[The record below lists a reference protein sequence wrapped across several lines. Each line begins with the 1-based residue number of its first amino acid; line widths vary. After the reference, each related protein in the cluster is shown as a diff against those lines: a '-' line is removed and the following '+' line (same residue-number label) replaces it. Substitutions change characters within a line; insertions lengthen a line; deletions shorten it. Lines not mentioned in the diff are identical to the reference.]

1 MTGAHKGRIL
11 MLKGDLNTNDT
22 TGEWL
27 GPYGVSARR
36 LIARSG
42 RTNLFGKKMN
52 IKVDI
57 INVGEWRE
65 LDEDQKLK

>member
-11 MLKGDLNTNDT
+11 MLKGDLNTNEI

-27 GPYGVSARR
+27 GSYGVSARR
-36 LIARSG
+36 LFARSG

-52 IKVDI
+52 MKVDI